1 MSLIND
7 ALKRAKKRTTVRP
20 PQSSFSH
27 DSMQP
32 VGDQSQRVA
41 LEAMAMRSQPHT
53 PWPWIVAALL
63 ALGLCLA
70 IAGWFFGNAMALMR
84 SAKSNPNPQIS
95 SIESK
100 QSLGA
105 SESTPLSAASIAAK
119 ESESSKQGAPSESQS
134 SYNNASQTPLVAP
147 ISPANATQALQAQ
160 ENSLQSQDLK
170 DRSNTPAEDLSAAQ
184 QTTQPA
190 AAAASERIEE
200 QVATEPIA
208 KAQDNKQEIPVYFT
222 SIPAEGDWPL
232 LRLQGIFYDED
243 DPVALIN
250 NRDVLAGESIGQ
262 VVIVSIESK
271 KVTLRLGT
279 ELKILQFR
287 R

>member
-27 DSMQP
+27 DSLQP
-32 VGDQSQRVA
+32 VGERA
-41 LEAMAMRSQPHT
+41 HGIPLEKRAMRSQQQHT

-84 SAKSNPNPQIS
+84 SAKSNSIPQIS
-95 SIESK
+95 SIET
-100 QSLGA
+100 QTPPVA
-105 SESTPLSAASIAAK
+105 SESTLISTASIESTK
-119 ESESSKQGAPSESQS
+119 EPERAKQGASPEGQS
-134 SYNNASQTPLVAP
+134 SNNDHASQTPVAA
-147 ISPANATQALQAQ
+147 PASSTNVAQALQAQ
-160 ENSLQSQDLK
+160 ENTAQSKALK
-170 DRSNTPAEDLSAAQ
+170 DRSNTPVIDLTVAQ
-184 QTTQPA
+184 PPDQPA
-190 AAAASERIEE
+190 ERIEE
-200 QVATEPIA
+200 QPGTEPIA
-208 KAQDNKQEIPVYFT
+208 TEPEIPVYFT

-250 NRDVLAGESIGQ
+250 NRDLLAGEFIDQ
-262 VVIVSIESK
+262 VEIVSIESK
-271 KVTLRLGT
+271 KVTLRLGS

>member
-84 SAKSNPNPQIS
+84 SAKSNSNPQTS

-134 SYNNASQTPLVAP
+134 SYNNASQTPSVAP
-147 ISPANATQALQAQ
+147 ISPANVTQALQAQ

-190 AAAASERIEE
+190 AERIEE
-200 QVATEPIA
+200 QPAPEPIA
-208 KAQDNKQEIPVYFT
+208 KEPEIPVYFT

>member
-27 DSMQP
+27 DSLQP
-32 VGDQSQRVA
+32 VGDRSQRIA
-41 LEAMAMRSQPHT
+41 LEAKSMRSQPHT

-84 SAKSNPNPQIS
+84 SAKPNPNPQTS

-100 QSLGA
+100 QSPGV
-105 SESTPLSAASIAAK
+105 SESTPVSTASISAK
-119 ESESSKQGAPSESQS
+119 EPESSRPGTPSERQS
-134 SYNNASQTPLVAP
+134 SYNASQKPTVVPVSP
-147 ISPANATQALQAQ
+147 TSPTSPANATQELQAQ
-160 ENSLQSQDLK
+160 ENSAQSQALK
-170 DRSNTPAEDLSAAQ
+170 DRSNTPAKDLAAAQ
-184 QTTQPA
+184 QPVQPA
-190 AAAASERIEE
+190 ERIEE
-200 QVATEPIA
+200 QPAPDPIA
-208 KAQDNKQEIPVYFT
+208 KEPEIPVYFT
-222 SIPAEGDWPL
+222 SIPAEGEWPL

-250 NRDVLAGESIGQ
+250 NRDLLAGESIGQ
-262 VVIVSIESK
+262 VEIVSIESK

>member
-32 VGDQSQRVA
+32 VGDRSQRIA
-41 LEAMAMRSQPHT
+41 LEAKAMRSQPHT

-70 IAGWFFGNAMALMR
+70 IAGWFFGNALALMR
-84 SAKSNPNPQIS
+84 SAKSSSNPQTS

-100 QSLGA
+100 QSPGV
-105 SESTPLSAASIAAK
+105 SESTPLSTASISAK
-119 ESESSKQGAPSESQS
+119 ASESAIQGAPSENQS
-134 SYNNASQTPLVAP
+134 SYNNASQTPAVAP
-147 ISPANATQALQAQ
+147 ISPTNATQALQAQ
-160 ENSLQSQDLK
+160 ENSLQSQAFK
-170 DRSNTPAEDLSAAQ
+170 DRSNTPAEDLAAAQ
-184 QTTQPA
+184 QTTQSA
-190 AAAASERIEE
+190 AERIEE
-200 QVATEPIA
+200 QPAPEPIV
-208 KAQDNKQEIPVYFT
+208 KAPEIPVYFT

-271 KVTLRLGT
+271 KVTLQLGT

>member
-7 ALKRAKKRTTVRP
+7 ALKRAKKRTAVRP

-27 DSMQP
+27 ESMQP
-32 VGDQSQRVA
+32 VGERAQRIA
-41 LEAMAMRSQPHT
+41 LEAKSMQSQPHT

-84 SAKSNPNPQIS
+84 SAKSNSNPQTS
-95 SIESK
+95 SVEPK
-100 QSLGA
+100 QSTND
-105 SESTPLSAASIAAK
+105 SEPTPVSTAFISVK
-119 ESESSKQGAPSESQS
+119 EFENSTHQGTPSENQS
-134 SYNNASQTPLVAP
+134 PVTNASPT
-147 ISPANATQALQAQ
+147 NATQSHQELENTSQLKITADSPNTLAEGLTTAQ
-160 ENSLQSQDLK
+160 ETQS
-170 DRSNTPAEDLSAAQ
+170 AEL
-184 QTTQPA
+184 
-190 AAAASERIEE
+190 IEIKP
-200 QVATEPIA
+200 ATEPRA
-208 KAQDNKQEIPVYFT
+208 KSQDDKQEIPVFFT

-250 NRDVLAGESIGQ
+250 NRDLLAGESIGQ
-262 VVIVSIESK
+262 VEIVAIESK